1 MHLELKCYVK
11 LHKKMAEKASNV
23 NTSVLYHDRE
33 VSKRAARRADKRKRQ
48 EAAKHRNNKKAA
60 SMVEKKKEQQ
70 RVIKLGGSTFNAP
83 SRFKSEASAA
93 DDLATI
99 DYQSIAGLKPKLEKG
114 TLNNK
119 SFGGKKKSLEKLLA
133 DAERKKQQLKKL
145 KSSVNEKDREKAKN
159 IEWGE
164 AFKVAGGT
172 HSAKTND
179 PKLIKKT
186 MKRNAKKKAA
196 SVKAW
201 GARLD
206 QAKDAAAK
214 KQQIRSHNL
223 DARKQGGAI
232 GANLN
237 SKRIVEKEDGKKKE
251 KRRRAG
257 PYSGNNRAGFE
268 GKKQGFL
275 NDAGDRG
282 KKG

>member
-1 MHLELKCYVK
+1 M
-11 LHKKMAEKASNV
+11 
-23 NTSVLYHDRE
+23 
-33 VSKRAARRADKRKRQ
+33 KRK
-48 EAAKHRNNKKAA
+48 
-60 SMVEKKKEQQ
+60 
-70 RVIKLGGSTFNAP
+70 
-83 SRFKSEASAA
+83 
-93 DDLATI
+93 
-99 DYQSIAGLKPKLEKG
+99 
-114 TLNNK
+114 
-119 SFGGKKKSLEKLLA
+119 
-133 DAERKKQQLKKL
+133 
-145 KSSVNEKDREKAKN
+145 
-159 IEWGE
+159 
-164 AFKVAGGT
+164 
-172 HSAKTND
+172 
-179 PKLIKKT
+179 
-186 MKRNAKKKAA
+186 AKKKAA

-282 KKG
+282 KKGKNHQIHGRASGRKWTDYNLGCDHLGLQNS